1 MILPAYMEMAKQSAV
16 HVHKFGCSPEYA
28 ADMLRDIAD
37 TLIAVHPQSEGDYFC
52 C

>member
-1 MILPAYMEMAKQSAV
+1 MILPAYMEMAKQSVA

-28 ADMLRDIAD
+28 ADMLRGIAD
-37 TLIAVHPQSEGDYFC
+37 TLTAVHPKSGGDYSC